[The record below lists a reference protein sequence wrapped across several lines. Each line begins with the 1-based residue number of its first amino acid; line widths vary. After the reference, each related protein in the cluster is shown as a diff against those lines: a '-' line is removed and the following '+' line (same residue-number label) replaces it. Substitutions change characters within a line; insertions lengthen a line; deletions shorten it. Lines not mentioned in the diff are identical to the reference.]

1 MGRDLWSRLYGPLA
15 EGRLRLAR
23 PPEQC
28 AILDEAED
36 VGVLFD
42 PCRLRPALRARSGPG
57 PGHSLPAQE
66 QMSGRPGMG
75 HNGGPPLKDNLPL
88 RAIFPALAAAS
99 GGQVAMTIAAIGT
112 LTNPLGPAASL
123 SLSMDRHET
132 RRLLDEIQA
141 LDPDFRYQSLGK
153 PLTPQGRANEMQAL
167 RWDLAVAAYRVRG
180 DHSHLQA
187 ETVRLLQRKVDARYA
202 EADLK
207 FRRGELAPRLSREEA
222 IGNYIDRHVR
232 RDLRDQYTR
241 LRIPTTKGGS
251 VRINAREYDS
261 SGSDLTFRIPDARV
275 GSLAI
280 DMTLTRKTLA
290 TPQIR
295 GFFNADFLPEAV
307 IIVRPS
313 QVGEGSTYIIPRPR
327 S

>member
-1 MGRDLWSRLYGPLA
+1 M
-15 EGRLRLAR
+15 
-23 PPEQC
+23 
-28 AILDEAED
+28 
-36 VGVLFD
+36 
-42 PCRLRPALRARSGPG
+42 
-57 PGHSLPAQE
+57 
-66 QMSGRPGMG
+66 
-75 HNGGPPLKDNLPL
+75 
-88 RAIFPALAAAS
+88 
-99 GGQVAMTIAAIGT
+99 
-112 LTNPLGPAASL
+112 
-123 SLSMDRHET
+123 
-132 RRLLDEIQA
+132 
-141 LDPDFRYQSLGK
+141 
-153 PLTPQGRANEMQAL
+153 
-167 RWDLAVAAYRVRG
+167 
-180 DHSHLQA
+180 
-187 ETVRLLQRKVDARYA
+187 RLLQRKVDARYA